1 MKIAVMATGGVGGY
15 FGARLA
21 ASGEDVTFIARGKHL
36 DAIRAAGLKVES
48 ANGDLLIKPAQ
59 ATDDPAKVG
68 PVDIVLF
75 AVKLWDMDTAG
86 AACKPLIGPDTAVI
100 SFLNGVDSEPRLVS
114 ILGAKHVMG
123 GVAAISSTIAAPGVI
138 KMIGTMAA
146 VTFGELDGKP
156 SARGAAFLAACQ
168 KAGIA
173 AKLSNEIEK
182 DIWTKFVLLASF
194 SGMTALTRTAIG
206 PIRDDPELHALLRA
220 AMNEVIAV
228 ARAKGV
234 SFAPDHVE
242 SVLAMVAKF
251 PYEMR
256 ASMAIDLERGN
267 RLELPWLSGA
277 VVRLGKEL
285 GVATPVHAFIAT
297 ALKLHAGGAKGT

>member
-21 ASGEDVTFIARGKHL
+21 ASGEDVTFVARGKHL
-36 DAIRAAGLKVES
+36 GAIEANGLKVES
-48 ANGDLLIKPAQ
+48 ANGDLLIKPAR
-59 ATDDPAKVG
+59 ATDDPAKIG

-86 AACKPLIGPDTAVI
+86 AACKPLIGRDTAVV
-100 SFLNGVDSEPRLVS
+100 SFLNGVESEGRLAA
-114 ILGAKHVMG
+114 ILGKEHVMG
-123 GVAAISSTIAAPGVI
+123 GVAAISSTIAAPGTI
-138 KMIGTMAA
+138 KMIGTMATLA
-146 VTFGELDGKP
+146 FGELDGRK
-156 SARGAAFLAACQ
+156 SARGEALLAACL

-173 AKLSNEIEK
+173 AKLSAEIEK

-194 SGMTALTRTAIG
+194 SGMTALTRATIG
-206 PIRDDPELHALLRA
+206 PIRDDPELHAMLRA
-220 AMNEVIAV
+220 AMGEVVAV

-234 SFAPDHVE
+234 ALPADHAE
-242 SVLAMVAKF
+242 TVLAMVAKF

-256 ASMAIDLERGN
+256 ASMAVDLERGN

-277 VVRLGKEL
+277 VARLGKEL

-297 ALKLHAGGAKGT
+297 ALKLQAGGKK